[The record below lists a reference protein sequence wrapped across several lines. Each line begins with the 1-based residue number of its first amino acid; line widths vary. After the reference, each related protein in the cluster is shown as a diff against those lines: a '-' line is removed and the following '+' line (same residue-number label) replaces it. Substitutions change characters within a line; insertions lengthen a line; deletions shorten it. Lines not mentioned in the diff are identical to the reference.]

1 MARINQMAK
10 QMGGSVDKA
19 EKLADRASALNKKAG
34 FKVGGVSI
42 SGTAATFTPLSSAQR
57 SLKSLSARAKKRREL
72 ERKRREKQLA
82 AALKLGRT
90 KKTGS
95 SQAKKLTQVFGA
107 AKGGIIRGT
116 RAQVRGR
123 KFSGVY

>member
-1 MARINQMAK
+1 MARIKQMAK
-10 QMGGSVDKA
+10 QMGVSVDKA

-34 FKVGGVSI
+34 FKVGGVNI
-42 SGTAATFTPLSSAQR
+42 AGTAASYTALGGSQR
-57 SLKSLSARAKKRREL
+57 SLKSLSARAKRARAARQAEEKR
-72 ERKRREKQLA
+72 KLA

-90 KKTGS
+90 KKKGS
-95 SQAKKLTQVFGA
+95 SQAKQLTQVFGA

-123 KFSGVY
+123 RFSGVY

>member
-1 MARINQMAK
+1 MARIKQMAK
-10 QMGGSVDKA
+10 QMGVSVDKA

-34 FKVGGVSI
+34 FKVGGVNI
-42 SGTAATFTPLSSAQR
+42 SGTAATFTPLSSTQR
-57 SLKSLSARAKKRREL
+57 SLKSLSARAKRRREL
-72 ERKRREKQLA
+72 ERRRQEKQLA
-82 AALKLGRT
+82 AALELGRT
-90 KKTGS
+90 KNKSS

>member
-1 MARINQMAK
+1 MARIKQMAK
-10 QMGGSVDKA
+10 QMGVSVNKA

-42 SGTAATFTPLSSAQR
+42 SGTAATFTPLSSTQR
-57 SLKSLSARAKKRREL
+57 SLKSLSARAKRARAAREAEEKR
-72 ERKRREKQLA
+72 KLA

-90 KKTGS
+90 KKKGS

>member
-1 MARINQMAK
+1 MARIKQMAK
-10 QMGGSVDKA
+10 QMGVSVDKA

-34 FKVGGVSI
+34 FKVGGVGI
-42 SGTAATFTPLSSAQR
+42 SGTAATFTPLSGAQR

-90 KKTGS
+90 KKKDS

-123 KFSGVY
+123 RFSGVY